1 MKATQEKIQLAEL
14 FNCYSLQHLEHYRRC
29 PKVLA
34 DEMKDLETLTRLAH
48 SQFAEIV
55 VVLSSSR
62 RTCARNLWS
71 TIRPS
76 RCGGCWP
83 KRSI

>member
-14 FNCYSLQHLEHYRRC
+14 FNCYSLQHLENYRRC

-34 DEMKDLETLTRLAH
+34 EEMRDLETLSRLAH

-55 VVLSSSR
+55 VVLSSSP
-62 RTCARNLWS
+62 RTCARSLSS

-76 RCGGCWP
+76 KCGGCLR